1 MQRFFST
8 ASLSIL
14 TAIAI
19 VMYSSEQSPPLSQGL
34 VITPPGNPL
43 SGFLNQE
50 QFERENQKSDK
61 QNTTRPMDDSLG
73 EEWSVGGKNDLLA
86 LAPYQFS
93 NCDVGLLSHNLSLG
107 Q

>member
-1 MQRFFST
+1 MQRFLST

-19 VMYSSEQSPPLSQGL
+19 VVYSSDYSTPIAKGIAAAPSANPWSGL
-34 VITPPGNPL
+34 RAQAWVGIDNDETATPMSIG
-43 SGFLNQE
+43 SG
-50 QFERENQKSDK
+50 
-61 QNTTRPMDDSLG
+61 LG
-73 EEWSVGGKNDLLA
+73 EELGATGKNDLLA

-93 NCDVGLLSHNLSLG
+93 NCNVGLLSHNPLLD

>member
-1 MQRFFST
+1 MQRFLSI

-19 VMYSSEQSPPLSQGL
+19 VIYASDYSTPMAKGL
-34 VITPPGNPL
+34 AAAPSANPL
-43 SGFLNQE
+43 SGLRAQAWAGIDNGE
-50 QFERENQKSDK
+50 TTTSTSIGSD
-61 QNTTRPMDDSLG
+61 LG
-73 EEWSVGGKNDLLA
+73 EELGAMEKNDLLA

-93 NCDVGLLSHNLSLG
+93 DCNVGLLSHNPLPD